1 MKVANRSACDPS
13 RHRPGDCAHRGPG
26 GLDPQ
31 GGHLTKGVVARAGL
45 LASALETWQWR
56 KPKFFLEIDTPHK

>member
-1 MKVANRSACDPS
+1 LRAPRSRGAWT
-13 RHRPGDCAHRGPG
+13 HR
-26 GLDPQ
+26 
-31 GGHLTKGVVARAGL
+31 GGHLTKGVVARTGL